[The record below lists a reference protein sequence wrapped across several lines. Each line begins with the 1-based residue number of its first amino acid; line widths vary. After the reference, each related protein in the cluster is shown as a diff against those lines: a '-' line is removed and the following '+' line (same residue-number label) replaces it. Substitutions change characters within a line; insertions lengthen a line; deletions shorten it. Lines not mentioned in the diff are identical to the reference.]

1 MSTAAVRA
9 SRAAQLSGRDDEKT
23 GRGFWLAVLG
33 GIAAL
38 ALLVAWLL
46 GWISFGTDPRVA
58 EIQKMQEEARTQFAE
73 GGGPKTIA
81 EATAAVTAMNTIRA
95 KVEALPPNLRPQVE
109 RQGSSVF
116 RTAMRARIDT
126 YFTTPPEKR
135 KAELD
140 RQIDQEEMMRKAFE
154 AGRTVAGMFGGGAA
168 AGGQPAGQGGAG
180 QGGAGQGASGQTGG
194 GAGGTGGSGGPGGGG
209 RPGGGP
215 PQTSS
220 EEDRNRWRKSMIDS
234 TTPEQRS
241 RYVEYRR
248 AMEERREQRGL
259 PSGWGR

>member
-9 SRAAQLSGRDDEKT
+9 SRAAQPSGRYDEKT

-58 EIQKMQEEARTQFAE
+58 EIQKLQEEARTQFAE

-95 KVEALPPNLRPQVE
+95 KVEALPQNLRPQVE

-168 AGGQPAGQGGAG
+168 AAGGQPAG

-194 GAGGTGGSGGPGGGG
+194 GAGGTGGPGGGG

-215 PQTSS
+215 PQSGS

>member
-9 SRAAQLSGRDDEKT
+9 SRAAQPSGRDDEKT

-58 EIQKMQEEARTQFAE
+58 EIQKLQEEARTQFAE

-95 KVEALPPNLRPQVE
+95 KVEALPQNLRPQVE

-168 AGGQPAGQGGAG
+168 GGQGGAG
-180 QGGAGQGASGQTGG
+180 QAASGQTGG
-194 GAGGTGGSGGPGGGG
+194 GAGGTGGPGGG
-209 RPGGGP
+209 RQGGGP
-215 PQTSS
+215 PQGGS

>member
-1 MSTAAVRA
+1 MSTAAVRS
-9 SRAAQLSGRDDEKT
+9 SRAARSSARADEKPSI
-23 GRGFWLAVLG
+23 GFWLALLG
-33 GIAAL
+33 GIALL
-38 ALLVAWLL
+38 ALLGAWLL

-58 EIQKMQEEARTQFAE
+58 EIRQLQEEARKQFAE
-73 GGGPKTIA
+73 SGGPRTVA

-95 KVEALPPNLRPQVE
+95 KVEALPEHLRPQVE
-109 RQGSSVF
+109 RQGSAVF
-116 RTAMRARIDT
+116 RNAMRARIDA
-126 YFTTPPEKR
+126 YFTTPPDQR

-154 AGRTVAGMFGGGAA
+154 AGRTVAGMFGGGQQ
-168 AGGQPAGQGGAG
+168 AGQGAAGQGGQA
-180 QGGAGQGASGQTGG
+180 
-194 GAGGTGGSGGPGGGG
+194 GGG

-215 PQTSS
+215 PQGGS

>member
-1 MSTAAVRA
+1 VPA
-9 SRAAQLSGRDDEKT
+9 RDDEKST
-23 GRGFWLAVLG
+23 WGFWLAVLA
-33 GIAAL
+33 GIVAL
-38 ALLVAWLL
+38 AVLIAWFF

-58 EIQKMQEEARTQFAE
+58 EIQKMQEEARAQFAE
-73 GGGPKTIA
+73 GGGPRTVA

-95 KVEALPPNLRPQVE
+95 KVEALPPHLRPQVE
-109 RQGSSVF
+109 RQGGSVF
-116 RTAMRARIDT
+116 RTAMRARIDA
-126 YFTTPPEKR
+126 YFTAPPEKR

-154 AGRTVAGMFGGGAA
+154 AGRAVAGMFGGGQS
-168 AGGQPAGQGGAG
+168 GGSPAGQAGGGQQAG
-180 QGGAGQGASGQTGG
+180 QA
-194 GAGGTGGSGGPGGGG
+194 GGG

-215 PQTSS
+215 PQGGS

-248 AMEERREQRGL
+248 AMDERREQRGL

>member
-58 EIQKMQEEARTQFAE
+58 EIKKLQEEARTQFAE

-154 AGRTVAGMFGGGAA
+154 AGRAVAGMFGGG
-168 AGGQPAGQGGAG
+168 QPAGQS
-180 QGGAGQGASGQTGG
+180 GAGQGAAGQ
-194 GAGGTGGSGGPGGGG
+194 GGGG
-209 RPGGGP
+209 QGGQQAAQASGGRSGGGP
-215 PQTSS
+215 PQSGS
-220 EEDRNRWRKSMIDS
+220 EEDRNRWRKSIIDS
-234 TTPEQRS
+234 TTPEQRA

-248 AMEERREQRGL
+248 AMDERREQRGL
-259 PSGWGR
+259 QSWGR

>member
-9 SRAAQLSGRDDEKT
+9 SRAALLSGRDDEKT

-58 EIQKMQEEARTQFAE
+58 EIQKLQEEARTQFAE

-168 AGGQPAGQGGAG
+168 AAGGQPAGQGGAG
-180 QGGAGQGASGQTGG
+180 QAASGQTGG
-194 GAGGTGGSGGPGGGG
+194 GAGGTAGSAGPGGGG

-215 PQTSS
+215 PQSGS